1 MSTHALAE
9 ALTDVF
15 LRQCSA
21 CGRRFY
27 KEEGCNSMTCVCG
40 RRMCY
45 VCRGRIYAG
54 ASHFCRCAGRCC
66 DGCHLYTDVAA
77 RDADLMAAKS
87 ADFMAAEQTPPQI
100 PESGPLR
107 C

>member
-1 MSTHALAE
+1 MSVHELAE

-21 CGRRFY
+21 CGHRFY

-45 VCRGRIYAG
+45 VCRARIDGTYA
-54 ASHFCRCAGRCC
+54 HFCNCGGLDAACLR
-66 DGCHLYTDVAA
+66 CHLYTDVAVK
-77 RDADLMAAKS
+77 DAALMAAL
-87 ADFMAAEQTPPQI
+87 AQRHLLP
-100 PESGPLR
+100 PESDPSR